1 MGQYT
6 IPTVVEK
13 TPLGERA
20 YDIYSRLLSE
30 RIVFLGTEID
40 DGVANVVMAQLL
52 HLESVSPDLEISL
65 YINSPGGSY
74 AALTAIYDTMQYIR
88 PDVATIC
95 MGQACSAAAVLLA
108 AGAPRRRAVLPHAKV
123 LLHQPS
129 SQAQG
134 ALPDLAIQA
143 KDVARVRAEVDEI
156 LSQHTGHPVAKIRN
170 DTDRNKTF
178 SADEAVEYGLAD
190 AVISSR
196 KSVPTGLAS
205 ARLTTPRAGTRAL
218 ADGSRLPGEG
228 RPG

>member
-52 HLESVSPDLEISL
+52 HLESASPDLEISL
-65 YINSPGGSY
+65 YINSPGGSFS
-74 AALTAIYDTMQYIR
+74 ALTAIYDTMQFIR
-88 PDVATIC
+88 PQVATIC
-95 MGQACSAAAVLLA
+95 MGQASSAAAVLLA
-108 AGAPRRRAVLPHAKV
+108 AGAPGRRAVLPHAKV
-123 LLHQPS
+123 ALHQPS
-129 SQAQG
+129 SEARG

-143 KDVARVRAEVDEI
+143 KELARIRAEVDEI
-156 LSQHTGHPVAKIRN
+156 LSRHTGHPVAKIRS

-178 SADEAVEYGLAD
+178 SAQEAVDYGLAD
-190 AVISSR
+190 EIIPSR
-196 KSVPTGLAS
+196 KVAKAVLAAS
-205 ARLTTPRAGTRAL
+205 A
-218 ADGSRLPGEG
+218 
-228 RPG
+228 

>member
-52 HLESVSPDLEISL
+52 HLESASPDLEISL
-65 YINSPGGSY
+65 YINSPGGSFS
-74 AALTAIYDTMQYIR
+74 ALTAIYDTMQFIR
-88 PDVATIC
+88 PQVATIC
-95 MGQACSAAAVLLA
+95 MGQASSAAAVLLA
-108 AGAPRRRAVLPHAKV
+108 AGAPGRRAVLPHAKV

-129 SQAQG
+129 SEARG
-134 ALPDLAIQA
+134 TLPDLAIQA
-143 KDVARVRAEVDEI
+143 KELARIRAEVDEI
-156 LSQHTGHPVAKIRN
+156 LSRHTGHPVAKIRS

-178 SADEAVEYGLAD
+178 SAQEAVDYGLAD
-190 AVISSR
+190 EIIPSR
-196 KSVPTGLAS
+196 KVAKAVLAAS
-205 ARLTTPRAGTRAL
+205 A
-218 ADGSRLPGEG
+218 
-228 RPG
+228 

>member
-20 YDIYSRLLSE
+20 FDIYSRLLNE
-30 RIVFLGTEID
+30 RIVFIGTEID

-65 YINSPGGSY
+65 YINSPGGSFS
-74 AALTAIYDTMQYIR
+74 ALTAIYDTMQFIR

-95 MGQACSAAAVLLA
+95 MGQAASAAAVLLA
-108 AGAPRRRAVLPHAKV
+108 AGAPGRRAVLPHAKV

-143 KDVARVRAEVDEI
+143 KDLAKVRAEVDEI
-156 LSQHTGHPVAKIRN
+156 LSRHTGHPVSKIRA

-178 SADEAVEYGLAD
+178 SAREAVEYGLAD
-190 AVISSR
+190 AVIASR
-196 KSVPTGLAS
+196 KAAAAADLLS
-205 ARLTTPRAGTRAL
+205 A
-218 ADGSRLPGEG
+218 
-228 RPG
+228 

>member
-20 YDIYSRLLSE
+20 FDIYSRLLSE
-30 RIVFLGTEID
+30 RIVFIGTEID

-52 HLESVSPDLEISL
+52 HLESVSPELEISL
-65 YINSPGGSY
+65 YINSPGGSFS
-74 AALTAIYDTMQYIR
+74 ALTAIYDTMQFIR

-95 MGQACSAAAVLLA
+95 MGQAASAAAVLLA
-108 AGAPRRRAVLPHAKV
+108 AGAPGRRAVLPHAKV

-143 KDVARVRAEVDEI
+143 KDLAKVRTEVNEI
-156 LSQHTGHPVAKIRN
+156 LSRHTGHPVSKIKA
-170 DTDRNKTF
+170 DTDRNKTL
-178 SADEAVEYGLAD
+178 SASEAVEYGLAD
-190 AVISSR
+190 AVIASR
-196 KSVPTGLAS
+196 KAAAAGKLVS
-205 ARLTTPRAGTRAL
+205 A
-218 ADGSRLPGEG
+218 
-228 RPG
+228 